1 MNLLEKILVPVDI
14 EAKHHHHLEGAI
26 ALAENYESTLIL
38 LYVLPEEVLSS
49 KTKDIAYKF
58 VNTELN
64 KLKEKILSERQIKCE
79 IHIEYGIIYETIAYV
94 ADLKDANLIAM
105 PAGQPTNPKKFCI
118 RTERVIR
125 ESEIAVYAVK
135 QDQSFEYKHILC
147 PVDFSKPSKI
157 ALKNAIR
164 FAKRFGIKLTI
175 MHVIENS
182 ILPSFL
188 TFTESGKDIE
198 EEIAENIER
207 INHFAEKASVH
218 SVPYNAVV
226 KKGDVSGEILRFIHE
241 NQVDLL
247 ILGTTGGSGLK
258 KMIMGSVTERIISDV
273 PCSMIVTETEDIL
286 EAKLS
291 HEIDTLETHFKLAE
305 NLESNNFL
313 NEAIGELK
321 ICLHIND
328 LHLPSYYALI
338 RIHNKLGETQKADEY
353 KTHLNKII
361 DIQHNKAIEEEIRRN
376 YFLEE

>member
-1 MNLLEKILVPVDI
+1 
-14 EAKHHHHLEGAI
+14 
-26 ALAENYESTLIL
+26 
-38 LYVLPEEVLSS
+38 LPEDVLTS
-49 KTKDIAYKF
+49 KTREIAYKY
-58 VNTELN
+58 VETELN
-64 KLKEKILSERQIKCE
+64 KLKEKILKNRQIKCE

-94 ADLKDANLIAM
+94 ADLKDANLIVM
-105 PAGQPTNPKKFCI
+105 PAGQPANPEKFCI

-125 ESEIAVYAVK
+125 KSEIAVYAVK
-135 QDQSFEYKHILC
+135 QGDSFTYKHILC
-147 PVDFSKPSKI
+147 PIDFSKPSKI
-157 ALKNAIR
+157 ALTNAIR

-175 MHVIENS
+175 MNVIENS
-182 ILPSFL
+182 RLPKFLSFP
-188 TFTESGKDIE
+188 ESEGNAE
-198 EEIAENIER
+198 EQVAENIER

-226 KKGDVSGEILRFIHE
+226 KKGDVSEEILRFIRE
-241 NQVDLL
+241 NQIDLL

-258 KMIMGSVTERIISDV
+258 KMIMGSVTERIIADV

-305 NLESNNFL
+305 NLENNNFL

-338 RIHNKLGETQKADEY
+338 RIHNKLGEAYKADEY
-353 KTHLNKII
+353 KNHLNKII

-376 YFLEE
+376 YFLGS